1 MDHQED
7 GPADSS
13 QRRAPPRRARAE
25 TAQAVLVGLLVVG
38 LLIAIFVLQNTARTK
53 VSFLFWSATVPLAGA
68 LLLAAVLGGILAF
81 LVAFARQ
88 RGVVKAERRRTDRP
102 R

>member
-1 MDHQED
+1 M
-7 GPADSS
+7 
-13 QRRAPPRRARAE
+13 
-25 TAQAVLVGLLVVG
+25 LVGLLVVG
-38 LLIAIFVLQNTARTK
+38 LLIAIFVLQNTARAK

-88 RGVVKAERRRTDRP
+88 RGAVRAQRDRREKAS
-102 R
+102 